1 MPRPK
6 PSPRLQRPRAA
17 ALRYRAEFP
26 FRDAAP
32 RLVAKGE
39 GLLAERILAEARK
52 HGIPIEHDPDLVAAL
67 APLDVNRLIPPELF
81 RAIAIV
87 LASLYKAN
95 RAAQTP
101 AAAASTPEDRT
112 PGTPHP

>member
-1 MPRPK
+1 MPRPR
-6 PSPRLQRPRAA
+6 PAPRLQRPRAA
-17 ALRYRAEFP
+17 ALRYREEFP

-39 GLLAERILAEARK
+39 GLLAERIVAEARK
-52 HGIPIEHDPDLVAAL
+52 HGIPVEHDPDLVAAL

-87 LASLYKAN
+87 LASLYAAN
-95 RAAQTP
+95 RAAGLPLDAPAGQTP
-101 AAAASTPEDRT
+101 PEAPYR
-112 PGTPHP
+112 